1 MQFDQGEK
9 GFSFSKDGP
18 LDMRMDRSMPL
29 SAKEVVNRFSEE
41 EMGKIFKEYGEE
53 PRWRQA
59 AKAIVAARRKSP
71 IETTRQLAD
80 ILMQAIGK
88 AKKHLHPA
96 TLIFQALRICVN
108 QELDSVKTAL
118 PKAIDWLSSRGRM
131 GVISFHR
138 LEDGIVKSIFKEAAR
153 VASKR
158 DKGSLVSPLLQL
170 MTKKPLVASEQ
181 ERRFNPR
188 ARSAKLRFAEK
199 I

>member
-9 GFSFSKDGP
+9 GFSFSKEGP
-18 LDMRMDRSMPL
+18 LDMRMDPSMPL

-41 EMGKIFKEYGEE
+41 EIGKIFKEYGEE

-59 AKAIVAARRKSP
+59 AKAIVHARRKSP
-71 IETTRQLAD
+71 IETTKQLAE
-80 ILMQAIGK
+80 IISQAIGK

-108 QELDSVKTAL
+108 QELESVKSAL
-118 PKAIDWLSSRGRM
+118 PKAINWLASHGRM

-138 LEDGIVKSIFKEAAR
+138 LEDSIVKSLFKEASRAP
-153 VASKR
+153 SKR
-158 DKGSLVSPLLQL
+158 EKGNFVPPLLHL
-170 MTKKPLVASEQ
+170 VTKKPIVASEE

-188 ARSAKLRFAEK
+188 SRSAKLRFAEK
-199 I
+199 L

>member
-9 GFSFSKDGP
+9 GFSFSKEGP
-18 LDMRMDRSMPL
+18 LDMRMDPSMPL
-29 SAKEVVNRFSEE
+29 SAKEVVNRWSEE

-53 PRWRQA
+53 PSWRRA
-59 AKAIVAARRKSP
+59 AKAIADARRKKP
-71 IETTRQLAD
+71 IETTKQLAD
-80 ILMQAIGK
+80 ILMNAIGK

-108 QELDSVKTAL
+108 QELDSIKTAL
-118 PKAIDWLSSRGRM
+118 PKAINWLSSHGRI

-138 LEDGIVKSIFKEAAR
+138 LEDSIVKSVFKEASKMP
-153 VASKR
+153 SKR
-158 DKGSLVSPLLQL
+158 EKGAFVHPLLHL
-170 MTKKPLVASEQ
+170 LNKKPIVASEE

-188 ARSAKLRFAEK
+188 SRSAKLRLAEK